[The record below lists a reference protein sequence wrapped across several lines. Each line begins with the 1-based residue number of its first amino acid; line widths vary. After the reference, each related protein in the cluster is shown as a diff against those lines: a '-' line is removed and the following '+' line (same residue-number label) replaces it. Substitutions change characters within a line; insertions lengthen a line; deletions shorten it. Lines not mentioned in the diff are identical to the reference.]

1 MPCTLCARAALPN
14 RQAAHIAFA
23 EVFKKLRALL
33 RTVFCFLLWGAI
45 ALGAIIAS
53 ACFIVSQLTI
63 ALAVFCVKP
72 PQQAQPPIALL
83 PPSRPTYSKCDLAE
97 VVEAPPCIKTSMSQE
112 QVLQALKQPLYG
124 RKIGQQHIL
133 NQLKPIPASW
143 QHSLSEP
150 ITLCKTEAKT
160 LPLVLQAIAINPST
174 KPPFN
179 QLALSLVCWEA
190 MNQVA
195 LALKPIKASELK
207 EVASS
212 LKIKNYRR
220 MNKSELL
227 VAIAF
232 TTSNSTRGSVVNT
245 SLSVDTRPDL

>member
-1 MPCTLCARAALPN
+1 MSCTLSARAACLFGK
-14 RQAAHIAFA
+14 AAHIAFA

-33 RTVFCFLLWGAI
+33 KTVFCFLLWGAI
-45 ALGAIIAS
+45 ALGVIIAS

-63 ALAVFCVKP
+63 ALAVFCIKP

-83 PPSRPTYSKCDLAE
+83 PPSRQKYSKCDSAE
-97 VVEAPPCIKTSMSQE
+97 EIEAPPCIKTSMSQE

-124 RKIGQQHIL
+124 RQIGQQHIL
-133 NQLKPIPASW
+133 NELKPIPASW

-150 ITLCKTEAKT
+150 ITLYKTEAKT
-160 LPLVLQAIAINPST
+160 LPLMLPACAINPST

-190 MNQVA
+190 INQVA

-207 EVASS
+207 QVASS

-232 TTSNSTRGSVVNT
+232 TTSNSARGSVVNT
-245 SLSVDTRPDL
+245 PLSGDTRPDL

>member
-1 MPCTLCARAALPN
+1 MPCTLSARAACLFGK
-14 RQAAHIAFA
+14 AAHIAIA

-33 RTVFCFLLWGAI
+33 RSVFCFLLWGAI
-45 ALGAIIAS
+45 ALSAIIAS

-83 PPSRPTYSKCDLAE
+83 PPSRQTYSTCDLAE
-97 VVEAPPCIKTSMSQE
+97 VEAPPCIKTSMSQE

-124 RKIGQQHIL
+124 RKIVQQHIL

-160 LPLVLQAIAINPST
+160 LPLMLPACAINPST

-232 TTSNSTRGSVVNT
+232 TS
-245 SLSVDTRPDL
+245 

>member
-1 MPCTLCARAALPN
+1 MPCTLSARAACLFGK
-14 RQAAHIAFA
+14 AAHIAFA
-23 EVFKKLRALL
+23 EVFKKLRAFL
-33 RTVFCFLLWGAI
+33 RTVFGFLLWGAI
-45 ALGAIIAS
+45 ALSAIIAS

-63 ALAVFCVKP
+63 ALAVFCLKP

-83 PPSRPTYSKCDLAE
+83 PPSRQKYSKCDLAE
-97 VVEAPPCIKTSMSQE
+97 EVEAPPCIKTSMSQE

-124 RKIGQQHIL
+124 RQIGQQHIL

-143 QHSLSEP
+143 QRSLSEP
-150 ITLCKTEAKT
+150 ITLRKTEAKT
-160 LPLVLQAIAINPST
+160 LPLMLPACAINPST

-207 EVASS
+207 QVASS

-232 TTSNSTRGSVVNT
+232 TTSNSTLNSVVNT
-245 SLSVDTRPDL
+245 NRVG

>member
-1 MPCTLCARAALPN
+1 MLCTLSARAALPN
-14 RQAAHIAFA
+14 RQAAHIAVA

-45 ALGAIIAS
+45 ALSAIIAS

-63 ALAVFCVKP
+63 ALTMFCIKP

-83 PPSRPTYSKCDLAE
+83 PPSRQKYSKCDLAE
-97 VVEAPPCIKTSMSQE
+97 IEDPPCIKTSMSQE
-112 QVLQALKQPLYG
+112 QVLQALKQQLYG
-124 RKIGQQHIL
+124 RQIGQQHIL
-133 NQLKPIPASW
+133 NELKLPVSW
-143 QHSLSEP
+143 QRSLSEP
-150 ITLCKTEAKT
+150 ITLCKTQTKT
-160 LPLVLQAIAINPST
+160 LPLTLPACTINPST

-195 LALKPIKASELK
+195 LALNPIKASELK

-232 TTSNSTRGSVVNT
+232 TTSNSTPARW
-245 SLSVDTRPDL
+245 